1 MSELSCFVINIHSGK
16 ISIKY
21 GHKTNYASSVS
32 ASSQSRTRSSTCS
45 RTKTI
50 SGTFA
55 FQSVRKF
62 KVYSTNIFKYIDSRI
77 LDIQSVVFT
86 AVGRF
91 SDTTIGRQTGG
102 GVSKRST
109 VTISN
114 FDKCTSESNLP
125 NFKYFLGPY
134 LNIQ

>member
-62 KVYSTNIFKYIDSRI
+62 NVYSNNIFKYHDSKI
-77 LDIQSVVFT
+77 LDLQGVVLG
-86 AVGRF
+86 AVAQF
-91 SDTTIGRQTGG
+91 STQILADRREGA
-102 GVSKRST
+102 
-109 VTISN
+109 
-114 FDKCTSESNLP
+114 
-125 NFKYFLGPY
+125 FLKG
-134 LNIQ
+134 LQ